1 MNILKIISLL
11 LFFFLSTSFLSVSF
25 EANWRLVTYF
35 FAIISFS
42 FISIFIF
49 IYKNKIL
56 NKSYFMIIKNYY
68 YAVIISTFL
77 GFLIIYIYD
86 NSIYS
91 FKEIDM
97 YGRFFNLILYSIL
110 SWFIVS
116 LSFYNQNFFN
126 PRKIA
131 FFYAFGCFL
140 LILTGYWQAL
150 SLYLGVGSFPFE
162 TRSMIHGVGKSEYE
176 IEGRLTGVAA
186 EPSYFVPFVL
196 DFMILSLIIFKK
208 NILKFLFFCIAAFV
222 LILSFSPSGY
232 VSAIGSLTLAVLF
245 IANFKSKKYIYLLSS
260 MLMLLTIFLLTMV
273 DKLRNIN
280 YVLGRLYSI
289 SEDTRFLTIYEALNV
304 FFSSN
309 VLVILFG
316 YGVTN
321 FKFAS
326 MHTNYSQFETSNN
339 IFVDVLVELGLVGL
353 FFIFFMFF
361 KLYCLIRKSAISVM
375 QRFVCYALFFDLL
388 VTGMVRAD
396 YATSR
401 FFIIIALIFLLAKFD
416 INNKG
421 VYKYE
426 Y

>member
-11 LFFFLSTSFLSVSF
+11 LFFFLSSSFFSVSF
-25 EANWRLVTYF
+25 EPNLRLITYF
-35 FAIISFS
+35 FAIVSFC
-42 FISIFIF
+42 FISIYICV
-49 IYKNKIL
+49 YKGKIL
-56 NKSYFMIIKNYY
+56 DKSFFFIINNYY
-68 YAVIISTFL
+68 LAVIFSTFF
-77 GFLIIYIYD
+77 GFLIVYIYD
-86 NSIYS
+86 KSIYS
-91 FKEIDM
+91 FKEVDM
-97 YGRFFNLILYSIL
+97 YGRFLNITLYSIL

-116 LSFYNQNFFN
+116 LSIYNKYIFS
-126 PRKIA
+126 PKKIA
-131 FFYAFGCFL
+131 SFYAFGCFL

-150 SLYLGVGSFPFE
+150 SLYWGGVSFPFE
-162 TRSMIHGVGKSEYE
+162 TRSHAHSVVGADYE
-176 IEGRLTGVAA
+176 IEGRLTGIAS
-186 EPSYFVPFVL
+186 EPSFFVPFVL

-208 NILKFLFFCIAAFV
+208 NILKFLFFCIAALV

-232 VSAIGSLTLAVLF
+232 VSAIASLTLAVLF

-260 MLMLLTIFLLTMV
+260 MLMLLTIFLFTVV

-280 YVLGRLYSI
+280 YVLERLYNI

-326 MHTNYSQFETSNN
+326 MHTSYSQFETSNN

-396 YATSR
+396 YASSR

-421 VYKYE
+421 VHKYE

>member
-162 TRSMIHGVGKSEYE
+162 TRSHAHSAVGSDYV
-176 IEGRLTGVAA
+176 IEGRLTGIAS
-186 EPSYFVPFVL
+186 EPSFFVPFVL
-196 DFMILSLIIFKK
+196 DFMILSLIIFQK
-208 NILKFLFFCIAAFV
+208 NLFKFIFFCIAAFV
-222 LILSFSPSGY
+222 LFLSFSPSGY
-232 VSAIGSLTLAVLF
+232 VSAIGSLVFPFLF
-245 IANFKSKKYIYLLSS
+245 IKNFKSKKYIYFLSS
-260 MLMLLTIFLLTMV
+260 VLVLLTIFLITMSH
-273 DKLRNIN
+273 KLKNIN
-280 YVLGRLYSI
+280 YVLERLSNFG
-289 SEDTRFLTIYEALNV
+289 EDTRFLTIYETLNV

-309 VLVILFG
+309 ILTILFG

-326 MHTNYSQFETSNN
+326 MYTNYGEFETSNN
-339 IFVDVLVELGLVGL
+339 IFADVLVELGIVGL
-353 FFIFFMFF
+353 LFILTMFL
-361 KLYCLIRKSAISVM
+361 KLYYLIRKSSVSVI

-388 VTGMVRAD
+388 ITGMVRAD
-396 YATSR
+396 YASSR
-401 FFIIIALIFLLAKFD
+401 FFIIMTLIFLLANFD
-416 INNKG
+416 INKSIHKN
-421 VYKYE
+421 E